1 MWRKRLLILI
11 PLLLSGIL
19 LQSYFW
25 IPTYET
31 QAKGNPK
38 RLLKYIEASSGD
50 AKILNPILNADT
62 ASSNITGMVFEGL
75 LDLDENLAL
84 RGRLATDWTITER
97 AYLLIDPDATLP
109 NGQPA
114 TSTLIQQHIQR
125 AINSGVYPELAGIVL
140 DIHAIPAEV
149 QTTTVDVLTPDKDN
163 QPHRTSVDVSISMPE
178 RLAFTLNRVDQDFFD
193 RLKPI
198 IGEQYGGDFRHHK
211 YIHIVDS
218 DPVDETVLAQ
228 VTATFPSLLS
238 ITEHNPEILF
248 TLRKG
253 VRFHDGH
260 EFDAYD
266 VKFTYESIMN
276 PRNISPR
283 TSDFDPIKHVDILD
297 LHTVKVVYKRLF
309 SPAISAWTMGILPE
323 HLLNHAAMEKEMDE
337 RNLSDAARATFG
349 MRNSRFNRHPI
360 GVGPFRFV
368 EWQGDQF
375 IKLARNDAYWDGPPE
390 YEQYI
395 VRIIPDSLV
404 QEVEFRTGAIDFYA
418 ALPHQVARYRE
429 DDRYQSF
436 SSLGFGYV
444 YIGYNNRRPLF
455 ADARIRRAMSMA
467 INVDEIIQ
475 YIMYNEA
482 ERVTGPFPKVTEWYD
497 ESIRPVPYD
506 PDGARALL
514 ESLGWEHN
522 SDGWLE
528 KNGQVFEFN
537 MVTNSGNAIR
547 KNIMSIAQNA
557 WKKIGIKCNTQ
568 YFEWAVFLKD
578 FINTGDFDATVLGWS
593 MGIDP
598 DLYQMWHSSQA
609 GPQQLNFVGYNNP
622 HADALIVRIR
632 QEYERDQQR
641 ALAHELHRVIHE
653 DQPYTFLYASKGTR
667 ILDKKIVIVE
677 RQPDGSEQYKKIYP
691 LKSGTIQFYFNQWRK
706 LEHTPAF

>member
-125 AINSGVYPELAGIVL
+125 AINSGVYPELAGIVI

-149 QTTTVDVLTPDKDN
+149 QTTTVDFLTPDTDN

-218 DPVDETVLAQ
+218 DPVDEIVLAQ

-248 TLRKG
+248 NLRKG

-323 HLLNHAAMEKEMDE
+323 HLLNHAAMEKEMGE

-429 DDRYQSF
+429 NDQYQSF

-482 ERVTGPFPKVTEWYD
+482 ERVTGPFPQVTEWYD

-598 DLYQMWHSSQA
+598 DLYQIWHSSQA

-632 QEYERDQQR
+632 QEYEREQQR
-641 ALAHELHRVIHE
+641 VLAHELHRVIHE

-706 LEHTPAF
+706 LEYTPAF

>member
-1 MWRKRLLILI
+1 MWLKRLLILV
-11 PLLLSGIL
+11 PLLLTAIL

-25 IPTYET
+25 VPTYET

-50 AKILNPILNADT
+50 AKILNPILNADS
-62 ASSNITGMVFEGL
+62 ASSNIVGMVFEGL

-84 RGRLATDWTITER
+84 RGRLATDWTITEQ
-97 AYLLIDPDATLP
+97 AYLLVDPYSQLP
-109 NGQPA
+109 DGRPA
-114 TSTLIQQHIQR
+114 TGTLLRQRIQH
-125 AINSGVYPELAGIVL
+125 ALDSGALPELNGVLL
-140 DIHAIPAEV
+140 DIRRMPSEF
-149 QTTTVDVLTPDKDN
+149 QTTTVDIRTLDENDK
-163 QPHRTSVDVSISMPE
+163 PKTTSVAVSINVPE
-178 RLAFTLNRVDQDFFD
+178 RLVFKLNRVDQDFFD
-193 RLKPI
+193 RLTPI
-198 IGEQYGGDFRHHK
+198 IGTQYGANFRHDA
-211 YIHIVDS
+211 YIQITDS
-218 DPVDETVLAQ
+218 ADANIESEVKAQ
-228 VTATFPSLLS
+228 FQTLLS
-238 ITEHNPEILF
+238 VTEHNPQISF
-248 TLRKG
+248 HLRKG
-253 VRFHDGH
+253 VRFHDGQ
-260 EFDAYD
+260 EFDAND

-283 TSDFDPIKHVDILD
+283 TSDFEPIKAVEILD
-297 LHTVKVVYKRLF
+297 SHIVKVIYKRLY

-323 HLLNHAAMEKEMDE
+323 HLLNDTAMQKEMDE
-337 RNLSDAARATFG
+337 RDLSEAMRETFG
-349 MRNSRFNRHPI
+349 MRDSTFNRKPI

-375 IKLARNDAYWDGPPE
+375 IKLDRNNDYWEGAPE

-395 VRIIPDSLV
+395 VRIIPDLLI
-404 QEVEFRTGAIDFYA
+404 QEVEFRTGGIDFYS

-429 DDRYQSF
+429 DDRYQNF

-444 YIGYNNRRPLF
+444 YIGYNNRKPLF

-467 INVDEIIQ
+467 INTDEIIQ

-497 ESIRPVPYD
+497 ESITPLPYD
-506 PDGARALL
+506 PDGARELL
-514 ESLGWEHN
+514 ESIGWKKN
-522 SDGWLE
+522 ADGWLE
-528 KNGQVFEFN
+528 KDGKIFEFN
-537 MVTNSGNAIR
+537 MVTNSGNPIR

-598 DLYQMWHSSQA
+598 DLYQIWHSSQA

-622 HADALIVRIR
+622 HADELIVRIR
-632 QEYERDQQR
+632 QEYDRDQQR
-641 ALAHELHRVIHE
+641 ALAHELHRTIHE
-653 DQPYTFLYASKGTR
+653 DQPYTFLYAAKGTR

-677 RQPDGSEQYKKIYP
+677 RQPDGTEQYKKIYP
-691 LKSGTIQFYFNQWRK
+691 LKSGSIQFYFNKWRK